1 VLSRTWSRT
10 RRRRAGREPGPIGTP
25 RVRRIAVGWL
35 AAGAAATALVSGC
48 GGQRPAN
55 QIMVSTGSCGTGWQH
70 PKPGMHTF
78 QIYNG
83 GTAGAEVDLI
93 NPASGAIYGEVEA
106 LGPQTTRPMRVD
118 IGSGNYAFRCL
129 IADTDPITGPVTRIG
144 GDVTGSPAIIPV
156 TNDDMLAPASEY
168 HAYVTA
174 GLKVLTRQADQV
186 QADIDRGD
194 LTAAKSA
201 WLPAHLTYERL
212 GAAYGTFGD
221 FDGEIDGTAYGL
233 PGGVSSPDF
242 TGFYRVEYGLYH
254 GQSSRELRGPAA
266 RLDHAVR
273 GLRAAF
279 PSQEVDLLDVGL
291 RTHEILENALQF
303 QLTGLDDYGSGTT
316 LATTAAN
323 ITGTRELLQVLRP
336 LLVVRYK
343 ALPVVYT
350 DLNRLQQLVEAQR
363 LPGGHWVA
371 VAGLSTIKRQ
381 QIDAAAGQALE
392 ALAPIAVITEPRRT

>member
-1 VLSRTWSRT
+1 MLSRARSRGCGRRTGRDQDRRPVAART
-10 RRRRAGREPGPIGTP
+10 RAYAAR
-25 RVRRIAVGWL
+25 WL
-35 AAGAAATALVSGC
+35 ALGAVAGLLCAC
-48 GGQRPAN
+48 GSQHAAN
-55 QIMVSTGSCGTGWQH
+55 QIMVSTGACGTGWQH

-78 QIYNG
+78 EVYNG

-93 NPASGAIYGEVEA
+93 NPANGAIYGEVEA

-129 IADTDPITGPVTRIG
+129 IADTDPITGPVTRIAG
-144 GDVTGSPAIIPV
+144 HVAGSPAIIPV

-174 GLKVLTRQADQV
+174 GLVVLTRQTDQL

-194 LTAAKSA
+194 LAAAKSA
-201 WLPAHLTYERL
+201 WLPAHLSYERL

-233 PGGVSSPDF
+233 PGGVASPDF

-254 GQSSRELRGPAA
+254 GQSAAELRGPAA
-266 RLDHAVR
+266 KLDHAVR
-273 GLRAAF
+273 GLKAAF

-291 RTHEILENALQF
+291 RTHEIIENALQF

-316 LATTAAN
+316 LATTDAN
-323 ITGTRELLQVLRP
+323 IAGTRELLKVLRP

-343 ALPVVYT
+343 GLPAVYA
-350 DLNRLQQLVEAQR
+350 DLDRLQQLVESQR
-363 LPGGHWVA
+363 LAGGHWVA
-371 VAGLSTIKRQ
+371 VRDLSTLKRQ